1 MLYLQLL
8 KSQFCWRAFRSQ
20 NAPLKSY
27 YQNLLAQL
35 DKPVAEVSFMA
46 LDLEMTGL
54 NPAKDQIL
62 SIGLVPI
69 EKGFIKLKDA
79 QHQLLQIQGSVG
91 QSATIHGILD
101 VHLQQGKSLD
111 EVMDWFFT
119 QIQGKVLLAHHAP
132 LDLAFLEVAL
142 VKLGYH
148 APKLVS
154 VDTLALEKK
163 RLLRQNDILKEGSL
177 RLGATR
183 ARYGLPVY
191 AAHNALMDALACG
204 ELLLAQIAT
213 ISGGESSGGES
224 SGGKSSGAKS
234 LKLYELF

>member
-1 MLYLQLL
+1 MLYLQLV
-8 KSQFCWRAFRSQ
+8 KSQFCWRAFR
-20 NAPLKSY
+20 AKDPLLKSY
-27 YQNLLAQL
+27 YQNLLLQL
-35 DKPVAEVSFMA
+35 DKPVIEVSFMA

-54 NPAKDQIL
+54 NPVKDQIL

-79 QHQLLQIQGSVG
+79 EHQLLQIQGSVG
-91 QSATIHGILD
+91 QSAIIHGILD
-101 VHLQQGKSLD
+101 IHLQQGKSLD
-111 EVMDWFFT
+111 EVMTWLLEK
-119 QIQGKVLLAHHAP
+119 IQGKILLAHHAP
-132 LDLAFLEVAL
+132 LDLAFLEMAL
-142 VKLGYH
+142 VRLGYQE
-148 APKLVS
+148 PKLFAL
-154 VDTLALEKK
+154 DTLALEKK
-163 RLLRQNDILKEGSL
+163 RLLRQNDIIKEGSL

-213 ISGGESSGGES
+213 ISGG
-224 SGGKSSGAKS
+224 KSSGAKA